1 MTLPPPAAPRATF
14 LASDRGRVAGKA
26 TGMTMRRLP
35 RCLLLPVAVVLLAA
49 TACGP
54 DDESPATGG
63 VQGEPTTAT
72 IIGEDTAFD
81 VTELQ
86 ASAGETLRITFDNR
100 DDGVSHNLHVTGEG
114 VDEQTE
120 IVAGP
125 VTQTLEVTFEEPGVF
140 TYVCD
145 VHPQQMEGTITVR

>member
-1 MTLPPPAAPRATF
+1 
-14 LASDRGRVAGKA
+14 
-26 TGMTMRRLP
+26 MRRLP
-35 RCLLLPVAVVLLAA
+35 RSLFLPVVAVLVA

-54 DDESPATGG
+54 DDETPASGG
-63 VQGEPTTAT
+63 AQSEPTTAT
-72 IIGEDTAFD
+72 IVGEDTAFD

-86 ASAGETLRITFDNR
+86 ASTGETLRITFDNR
-100 DDGVSHNLHVTGEG
+100 DDGVSHNLHVTGDG

-125 VTQTLEVTFEEPGVF
+125 VTQTLEVTFGSSGEY

>member
-1 MTLPPPAAPRATF
+1 M
-14 LASDRGRVAGKA
+14 
-26 TGMTMRRLP
+26 
-35 RCLLLPVAVVLLAA
+35 LLA

-54 DDESPATGG
+54 DDESPASGG
-63 VQGEPTTAT
+63 AQSEPTTAT
-72 IIGEDTAFD
+72 IVGENTTFD

-86 ASAGETLRITFDNR
+86 ASTGETLRITFDNR

-125 VTQTLEVTFEEPGVF
+125 VTQTLEVTFVSSGDY

>member
-1 MTLPPPAAPRATF
+1 M
-14 LASDRGRVAGKA
+14 AGKA
-26 TGMTMRRLP
+26 TGTTRRL
-35 RCLLLPVAVVLLAA
+35 RRSLFLPVAVVLLAA
-49 TACGP
+49 MACGP
-54 DDESPATGG
+54 DDESPAAGG
-63 VQGEPTTAT
+63 VQGESAPAT
-72 IIGEDTAFD
+72 IVGDDTTFD

-100 DDGVSHNLHVTGEG
+100 DDGVSHNLHVSGNG

-120 IVAGP
+120 ITAGP
-125 VTQTLEVTFEEPGVF
+125 VIQTLEVTFGSSGEY